1 MIRAWNL
8 SRCCLFCVAIVL
20 FAAGNSTWAENVS
33 REAQKHMNRGM
44 AAAEMAKSPAD
55 YEEAI
60 REFEQAVNLVPGW
73 PEPYFN
79 LGCVQKAAGN
89 YQEALDNYRKYLELV
104 PNASDA
110 GQVQTEIDQIE
121 YKLEKILEV
130 KQEEDRIKEKY
141 KAVLGRWISE
151 EYVAWSKIPMS
162 LNYEIRLRNG
172 QLMVG
177 VWGEYGEDYN
187 KERLVPAKFDGKILT
202 FHFGTSSVPSDF
214 LSEHGYNDWRELNY
228 TIKFPSYGVP
238 EGYYTQKYTDPGYHG
253 FGNESKRVQRI
264 RTEWKRWESAESNG
278 EWWWDRSDTVPVTNP

>member
-1 MIRAWNL
+1 MIKKWHF
-8 SRCCLFCVAIVL
+8 SGGCLFCIAILL
-20 FAAGNSTWAENVS
+20 FAAGNSAWAETVS

-44 AAAEMAKSPAD
+44 AAAEIAKSPAG

-60 REFEQAVNLVPGW
+60 REFEQAVSLAPGW
-73 PEPYFN
+73 PAPYFN
-79 LGCVQKAAGN
+79 LGCVQKEVGK
-89 YQEALDNYRKYLELV
+89 YQEALGSYRKYLELV
-104 PNASDA
+104 PNAPDA
-110 GQVQTEIDQIE
+110 EQVQTEIDQLE

-141 KAVLGRWISE
+141 KDVLGRWVSE
-151 EYVAWSKIPMS
+151 EYVAWSKSPMS

-177 VWGEYGEDYN
+177 VWGEYGEDIN

-202 FHFGTSSVPSDF
+202 FHFGSSSVPSDY

-238 EGYYTQKYTDPGYHG
+238 EGYYTRKYTDPGYHG

-264 RTEWKRWESAESNG
+264 RTEWKRWESVESDG
-278 EWWWDRSDTVPVTNP
+278 QWWWDRSDMVPVTNP

>member
-1 MIRAWNL
+1 MTKLRYL
-8 SRCCLFCVAIVL
+8 SSCCLFCIAILL
-20 FAAGNSTWAENVS
+20 FAAGNSAGAESVS

-44 AAAEMAKSPAD
+44 AAAEIAKSPAG

-60 REFEQAVNLVPGW
+60 REFEQAVSLAPGW
-73 PEPYFN
+73 SASYFN
-79 LGCVQKAAGN
+79 LGCVQKEAGKH
-89 YQEALDNYRKYLELV
+89 QEALSNYRKYLELV
-104 PNASDA
+104 PNAPDA
-110 GQVQTEIDQIE
+110 EQVQTEIDQLE

-130 KQEEDRIKEKY
+130 KQEEDQIKEKY

-151 EYVAWSKIPMS
+151 EYVAWSKSPMS

-228 TIKFPSYGVP
+228 TIKFPSHGVP
-238 EGYYTQKYTDPGYHG
+238 EGYCTQKYTDPGYHG

-264 RTEWKRWESAESNG
+264 RTEWKRWESVESDG
-278 EWWWDRSDTVPVTNP
+278 LWWWDRSDMVPVTNP